1 MKKKRTPAQKAAD
14 AIRPGRPPMAPADRQ
29 NETVLVRMTKAERK
43 SLEALANRDG
53 LTLSALMMRPWRKG
67 K

>member
-1 MKKKRTPAQKAAD
+1 
-14 AIRPGRPPMAPADRQ
+14 MAPADRQ